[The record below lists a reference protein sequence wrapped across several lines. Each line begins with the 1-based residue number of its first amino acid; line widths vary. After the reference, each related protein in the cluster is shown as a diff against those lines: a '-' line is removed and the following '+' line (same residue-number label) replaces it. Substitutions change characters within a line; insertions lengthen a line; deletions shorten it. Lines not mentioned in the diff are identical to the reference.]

1 MNKEADMTWRRRWLL
16 LLLFLTPVLGTVSL
30 LAQQQTMTPGGPL
43 SLQEAAETAL
53 VRNHLIAA
61 VQSGQAAASAQLDEA
76 QAGRLPLLQFSETFT
91 NSNNPVF
98 VFGSLLEQGR
108 FGPQNFAIDS
118 LNQPG
123 SISNFRSALN
133 LRLPIFNRSQVSGR
147 IAQAEIGEQAA
158 DNLLELTRQ
167 QLRFGVVQAY
177 FGVQVAQARKGVSD
191 EAVTSTEAEV
201 SRLRNLFEQGK
212 VVASE
217 LLSMEVQLADFRQQ
231 QIQAQGDL
239 LTAYAALNTVLA
251 QPLLTRPE
259 LTVALKDREFQLPPL
274 DELIQQALSSRPE
287 YRQAMLETEMRQQD
301 VRMARGQY
309 LPDLNLFA
317 SFGQSSRDLASGSAD
332 FAVGAS
338 VNFNIVD
345 FGRGARV
352 RQAIAGRQ
360 AAEAQVRRQ
369 ADAIRLEVVRAH
381 QNFLAAQERV
391 NVAAGAV
398 EQAAESF
405 RIAQDRHGVG
415 LTTVTEVLR
424 AQTAVVRSRMNL
436 LGARYDYYLGYAQS
450 LLAADRLSDVNAF
463 VN

>member
-1 MNKEADMTWRRRWLL
+1 MRLRWRWSPF
-16 LLLFLTPVLGTVSL
+16 LLFLLPVFATVTLLG
-30 LAQQQTMTPGGPL
+30 QQEAMTPGGAL
-43 SLQEAAETAL
+43 SLQDAAETAL
-53 VRNHLIAA
+53 ARNPMMAA
-61 VQSGQAAASAQLDEA
+61 VHSGQLVAGAQLDEA
-76 QAGRLPLLQFSETFT
+76 RAGRLPGLQFSETFT

-108 FGPQNFAIDS
+108 FGPQNFGIDS

-123 SISNFRSALN
+123 SISNFRSALS
-133 LRLPIFNRSQVSGR
+133 LRIPVFNRSQVSGR
-147 IAQAEIGEQAA
+147 IAQAEIGEHVA
-158 DNLLELTRQ
+158 DTFTEMARQ

-177 FGVQVAQARKGVSD
+177 FGVQVAEARKQVSD

-201 SRLRNLFEQGK
+201 DRLRNLFEQGK

-217 LLSMEVQLADFRQQ
+217 LLAMEVQLADFRQQ
-231 QIQAQGDL
+231 QIQAAGDL
-239 LTAYAALNTVLA
+239 LTAYAGLNTMLA

-259 LTVALKDREFQLPPL
+259 LTAQLAERKFSLPSMN
-274 DELIQQALSSRPE
+274 ELIEQALASRPE
-287 YRQAMLETEMRQQD
+287 YRQAVLETELRQQD

-309 LPDLNLFA
+309 LPDLNVFG
-317 SFGQSSRDLASGSAD
+317 SFGQSSRDLTGGSSD

-338 VNFNIVD
+338 VSFNIVD

-352 RQAIAGRQ
+352 RQAVAGRQ
-360 AAEAQVRRQ
+360 AADAALRRQ
-369 ADAIRLEVVRAH
+369 GDQIRLEVVRAY
-381 QNFLAAQERV
+381 QNFFAAQERV
-391 NVAAGAV
+391 RVAAGAV

-450 LLAADRLSDVNAF
+450 LLAAGRLNDVNAF

>member
-1 MNKEADMTWRRRWLL
+1 MRLRSGWSHFV
-16 LLLFLTPVLGTVSL
+16 LFLLPVLGTGGL
-30 LAQQQTMTPGGPL
+30 LGQQEAMTPGGAL
-43 SLQEAAETAL
+43 SLQEAAERAL
-53 VRNHLIAA
+53 ARNPMIEA
-61 VQSGQAAASAQLDEA
+61 VQSGQLVAGAQLDEA
-76 QAGRLPLLQFSETFT
+76 KSGRLPSLQFTETFT

-108 FGPQNFAIDS
+108 FGPQNFSIDS

-123 SISNFRSALN
+123 SISNFRSAVS
-133 LRLPIFNRSQVSGR
+133 LRIPVFNRSQVNGR
-147 IAQAEIGEQAA
+147 IAQAEIGEQVA
-158 DNLLELTRQ
+158 DTFAEMTRQ

-177 FGVQVAQARKGVSD
+177 FGVQVAEARKQVSD
-191 EAVTSTEAEV
+191 EAVTSSEAEV
-201 SRLRNLFEQGK
+201 DRLRNLFEQGR

-217 LLSMEVQLADFRQQ
+217 LLSMQVQLADFRQQ
-231 QIQAQGDL
+231 QIQAAGDL
-239 LTAYAALNTVLA
+239 LTAYAGLNTVLA

-259 LTVALKDREFQLPPL
+259 LTVQLQERTFSLPSL
-274 DELIQQALSSRPE
+274 NELIEQALASRPDH
-287 YRQAMLETEMRQQD
+287 RQALLETELRHQD

-317 SFGQSSRDLASGSAD
+317 SFGQSSPDLSSGSSD

-338 VNFNIVD
+338 VSFNLVD

-352 RQAIAGRQ
+352 RQAVAGRQ
-360 AAEAQVRRQ
+360 AADARMRRQ
-369 ADAIRLEVVRAH
+369 ADEIRLEVVRAY

-391 NVAAGAV
+391 RVATGAV

-424 AQTAVVRSRMNL
+424 AQTAVVKSRMNL

-450 LLAADRLSDVNAF
+450 LLAAGRLGDVNAF

>member
-1 MNKEADMTWRRRWLL
+1 MRLRSGWFHF
-16 LLLFLTPVLGTVSL
+16 LLFLWPVLATVSL
-30 LAQQQTMTPGGPL
+30 SAQEAMIPGSAL

-53 VRNHLIAA
+53 AKNPMMAA
-61 VQSGQAAASAQLDEA
+61 VESGQLVAGAQLEEA
-76 QAGRLPLLQFSETFT
+76 RAGRLPALQFSETYT

-108 FGPQNFAIDS
+108 FGPQNFAIDA

-133 LRLPIFNRSQVSGR
+133 LRLPVFNRSQVSGR
-147 IAQAEIGEQAA
+147 IAQAEIGEQVAETVA
-158 DNLLELTRQ
+158 EMARQ

-177 FGVQVAQARKGVSD
+177 FGVQVAEARKQVSD

-201 SRLRNLFEQGK
+201 ERLRDLFETGR

-217 LLSMEVQLADFRQQ
+217 LLAMEVQLADFRQQ
-231 QIQAQGDL
+231 QIQAAGDL

-259 LTVALKDREFQLPPL
+259 LTVQLAERAFKLPTL
-274 DELIQQALSSRPE
+274 NELIEQALASRPE
-287 YRQAMLETEMRQQD
+287 YRQAVLETELRRQD
-301 VRMARGQY
+301 VRMGRGQY

-317 SFGQSSRDLASGSAD
+317 SFGQSSQNLTDGSTD

-338 VNFNIVD
+338 VTFNIVD

-352 RQAIAGRQ
+352 RQAVAGRQ
-360 AAEAQVRRQ
+360 AAEANMRRE
-369 ADAIRLEVVRAH
+369 ADAIRLEVVRAY
-381 QNFLAAQERV
+381 QNFLAARERV
-391 NVAAGAV
+391 GVAAGSV

-424 AQTAVVRSRMNL
+424 AQTAVVKSRMNL

-450 LLAADRLSDVNAF
+450 LLAAGRLSDVNAF

>member
-1 MNKEADMTWRRRWLL
+1 MRLRWRWSLF
-16 LLLFLTPVLGTVSL
+16 LLFVLPFLGTVRL
-30 LAQQQTMTPGGPL
+30 LAQQEAMTPGGPL
-43 SLQEAAETAL
+43 GLREAAEAAL
-53 VRNHLIAA
+53 VRNPMMAA
-61 VQSGQAAASAQLDEA
+61 VQSGQAVAGAQLDEA
-76 QAGRLPLLQFSETFT
+76 RAGRLPSLQFSENFT

-123 SISNFRSALN
+123 SISNFRSAVS
-133 LRLPIFNRSQVSGR
+133 LRVPVFNRSQVSGR
-147 IAQAEIGEQAA
+147 IAQAEIGEKVA
-158 DNLLELTRQ
+158 DTFVEIARQ

-177 FGVQVAQARKGVSD
+177 FGVQVAEARKQVSD

-201 SRLRNLFEQGK
+201 DRLRNLFEQGK

-231 QIQAQGDL
+231 QIQAAGDL
-239 LTAYAALNTVLA
+239 LTAYAGLNTVLA

-259 LTVALKDREFQLPPL
+259 LTVGLAERTFKLPPL
-274 DELIQQALSSRPE
+274 NELIQQALASRPE
-287 YRQAMLETEMRQQD
+287 YRQLTLETEQRQQD

-309 LPDLNLFA
+309 FPDLNLFA
-317 SFGQSSRDLASGSAD
+317 SFGQSSRELTGGSSD

-338 VNFNIVD
+338 VSFNIVD

-360 AAEAQVRRQ
+360 AADARLRRQ
-369 ADAIRLEVVRAH
+369 ADEIRLEVVRAY

-391 NVAAGAV
+391 RVAAGAV
-398 EQAAESF
+398 DQAAESF

-450 LLAADRLSDVNAF
+450 LLAAGRLSDVNAF

>member
-1 MNKEADMTWRRRWLL
+1 MRLRWRWSFF
-16 LLLFLTPVLGTVSL
+16 LLFVLPIVGTVRL
-30 LAQQQTMTPGGPL
+30 LAQQEAMTPGGAL
-43 SLQEAAETAL
+43 SLQEAAEAAL
-53 VRNHLIAA
+53 VRNPMMVE
-61 VQSGQAAASAQLDEA
+61 VQSGQAVAGAQRDEA
-76 QAGRLPLLQFSETFT
+76 RAGRLPSLQFSETFT

-123 SISNFRSALN
+123 AISNFRSALN
-133 LRLPIFNRSQVSGR
+133 LRVPVFNRSQVSGR
-147 IAQAEIGEQAA
+147 IAQAEIGEKVA
-158 DNLLELTRQ
+158 ETFVEMTRQ

-177 FGVQVAQARKGVSD
+177 FGVQVAEARKQVSD

-201 SRLRNLFEQGK
+201 DRLRNLFEQGK

-231 QIQAQGDL
+231 QIQAAGDL
-239 LTAYAALNTVLA
+239 LTAYAGLNTVLA
-251 QPLLTRPE
+251 RPLLTRPE
-259 LTVALKDREFQLPPL
+259 LTVGLSERTFKLPPL
-274 DELIQQALSSRPE
+274 NELIEQALASRPE
-287 YRQAMLETEMRQQD
+287 YRQLALETELRQQD

-317 SFGQSSRDLASGSAD
+317 SFGQSSRDLTGGSSD

-338 VNFNIVD
+338 VSFNIVD
-345 FGRGARV
+345 LGRGARV

-360 AAEAQVRRQ
+360 AADARLRRQ
-369 ADAIRLEVVRAH
+369 ADEIRLEVVRAY

-391 NVAAGAV
+391 RVAAGAV
-398 EQAAESF
+398 DQAAESF

-450 LLAADRLSDVNAF
+450 LLAAGRLSDVNSF